1 MGLEGVRRN
10 QGNRAGSLFSLK
22 SQIPVG
28 RARLSLS
35 LFQPTPKEVL
45 KWQLVGNKGSI
56 SGTELSLVLGGV
68 PSARPSATPGVQG
81 MPSVT
86 QGFHSVLGT
95 ELGLHM

>member
-10 QGNRAGSLFSLK
+10 QGNRAGSLFSLE

-28 RARLSLS
+28 RARLPLS

-56 SGTELSLVLGGV
+56 SLVLGGSSV
-68 PSARPSATPGVQG
+68 PDRVLP
-81 MPSVT
+81 
-86 QGFHSVLGT
+86 QGFRGCPVLTWGIQGLHSVLGT